1 MRKKNDHSNEEF
13 TIEET
18 ILIERLRSFKVPA
31 MVEEYKQQLL
41 DPNAEL
47 LSFQERFTRIVNAE
61 WLKRYNK
68 KFNDKLKKAKL
79 RFKDADL
86 DESIYDPARKLDT
99 QSIELLSKCEWVEE
113 GKNLLITGMS
123 SSGKTYLSNALCIAA
138 LRQLKDV
145 QYIKASVMMR
155 ELERARKKETYTE
168 YLEEKLAFDLLVI
181 DDFGLMDLD
190 LDKCRDLFE
199 VIDGRDGRRS
209 TIIVSQF
216 PVKKWYD
223 MFADATYAEACLSR
237 ITDKK
242 HAYRLEMNG
251 RSMRG

>member
-1 MRKKNDHSNEEF
+1 M
-13 TIEET
+13 
-18 ILIERLRSFKVPA
+18 
-31 MVEEYKQQLL
+31 
-41 DPNAEL
+41 
-47 LSFQERFTRIVNAE
+47 
-61 WLKRYNK
+61 
-68 KFNDKLKKAKL
+68 
-79 RFKDADL
+79 
-86 DESIYDPARKLDT
+86 DT
-99 QSIELLSKCEWVEE
+99 QAIELLSKCEWVDE

-123 SSGKTYLSNALCIAA
+123 SSGKTYLSCALCIAA

-145 QYIKASVMMR
+145 GYIKASVLMR
-155 ELERARKKETYTE
+155 ELERARKKDNYME
-168 YLEEKLAFDLLVI
+168 YLEEKLALDLLVI
-181 DDFGLMDLD
+181 DDFGLMELD

-216 PVKKWYD
+216 PVEKWYD
-223 MFADATYAEACLSR
+223 MFSNATYAEACLSR

>member
-1 MRKKNDHSNEEF
+1 M
-13 TIEET
+13 
-18 ILIERLRSFKVPA
+18 
-31 MVEEYKQQLL
+31 
-41 DPNAEL
+41 
-47 LSFQERFTRIVNAE
+47 
-61 WLKRYNK
+61 
-68 KFNDKLKKAKL
+68 KAKL

-99 QSIELLSKCEWVEE
+99 QAIELLSKCEWVEE

-145 QYIKASVMMR
+145 LYIKASTMMR
-155 ELERARKKETYTE
+155 ELDRARKEDTYME
-168 YLEEKLAFDLLVI
+168 YLDDMLVLDLLVI
-181 DDFGLMDLD
+181 DDFGLMELD
-190 LDKCRDLFE
+190 LDKCRDLFG

-216 PVKKWYD
+216 PVEKWYD
-223 MFADATYAEACLSR
+223 MFSNATACLSR

-251 RSMRG
+251 RSMRN

>member
-1 MRKKNDHSNEEF
+1 MRKKNDHSSEEF
-13 TIEET
+13 SIEEN
-18 ILIERLRSFKVPA
+18 ILIERLRSYRVPA
-31 MVEEYKQQLL
+31 MVEEYKRQLR

-47 LSFQERFTRIVNAE
+47 LSFQERFAKLINAE

-68 KFNDKLKKAKL
+68 KFTEKLKAAKL
-79 RFKDADL
+79 RFTDADL

-99 QSIELLSKCEWVEE
+99 QSIELLSKCEWIDER
-113 GKNLLITGMS
+113 KNLLITGMS

-155 ELERARKKETYTE
+155 ELDRARKNDTYTE
-168 YLEEKLAFDLLVI
+168 YLEEKLALDLLVV
-181 DDFGLMDLD
+181 DDFGLMELD

-199 VIDGRDGRRS
+199 VIDGRDGRKS

-223 MFADATYAEACLSR
+223 MFVDVTYAEACLSR

-242 HAYRLEMNG
+242 HSYRLEMNG
-251 RSMRG
+251 RSMRD